1 MKRLNTFGL
10 SHWELNLYHIGEQ
23 NPEEKYITWGLIRDP
38 FKGYPEQFIELKI
51 VHNMDIDTNSN
62 GNSNQV
68 GNQVGDLTVL
78 IGSDPFL
85 PQPESPTVEPE
96 FDTVDENLN
105 TPPLP
110 SPSNTQEYQLEDF
123 IKLLHPYLEAGVC
136 LDTESKRILETPTS
150 PLNKSPTLTE
160 LKPADPEIFAS
171 PPLRK
176 RKRRNNPPATSNPP
190 EKPSKNILY
199 HRPPTPIPTFV
210 QPPPQGNDFPVRPLL
225 LVQPVHIPAG
235 KGAKSPPSLLQLI
248 VSPTPDLLH
257 KLKTSRIPY
266 VTSAKRSYEQ
276 TLL

>member
-1 MKRLNTFGL
+1 
-10 SHWELNLYHIGEQ
+10 
-23 NPEEKYITWGLIRDP
+23 
-38 FKGYPEQFIELKI
+38 
-51 VHNMDIDTNSN
+51 MDIGTNSN
-62 GNSNQV
+62 GNSIQV

-110 SPSNTQEYQLEDF
+110 SPSVTPEYETEDLA
-123 IKLLHPYLEAGVC
+123 KPLHPYLEAGIC
-136 LDTESKRILETPTS
+136 LDTESKWILETPTS
-150 PLNKSPTLTE
+150 PLDESPPLTE
-160 LKPADPEIFAS
+160 LKPVDPEIFAS

-176 RKRRNNPPATSNPP
+176 RKRRNNSPATLNPP
-190 EKPSKNILY
+190 EKPSSNILY
-199 HRPPTPIPTFV
+199 RRPPTPIPTFV
-210 QPPPQGNDFPVRPLL
+210 KPPPQENDSPVRPLL
-225 LVQPVHIPAG
+225 LVQPVHIPTG
-235 KGAKSPPSLLQLI
+235 KGAKSPLSLLQLI
-248 VSPTPDLLH
+248 VSPTPDLLY

>member
-1 MKRLNTFGL
+1 
-10 SHWELNLYHIGEQ
+10 
-23 NPEEKYITWGLIRDP
+23 
-38 FKGYPEQFIELKI
+38 
-51 VHNMDIDTNSN
+51 MDIDTNSN

-68 GNQVGDLTVL
+68 RNQVGDLTVL

-110 SPSNTQEYQLEDF
+110 SPSNTPEYQSEDF
-123 IKLLHPYLEAGVC
+123 IK
-136 LDTESKRILETPTS
+136 LDTESKRILEIPTS
-150 PLNKSPTLTE
+150 PLNESPSLTE

-176 RKRRNNPPATSNPP
+176 RKRRNNSPAKSNPP
-190 EKPSKNILY
+190 KKPSKNILY

-210 QPPPQGNDFPVRPLL
+210 QPQPQGNDSPVRPLL

-266 VTSAKRSYEQ
+266 VTSAKRSHEQ